1 MQLPKS
7 LGCCPSTLLYLGS
20 YELYIENRGLVG
32 SFQLLEVLFP
42 SLLIMSSRSSPQ
54 VTSCLRS
61 KNRSL
66 LGLCNVFCLAGPIS
80 SLCLLGKFN
89 QVREIIKSPKG
100 SDSLSSDLQDERS
113 LLTQVR
119 CRVRVICVYMKY
131 PRKERQVTSSTLYR
145 LTKTTNH
152 IR

>member
-1 MQLPKS
+1 MKCQFSRYKLQNLLQLERKRFSQLVQLPKS
-7 LGCCPSTLLYLGS
+7 LGCCQRTLLYLGS

-80 SLCLLGKFN
+80 SLC
-89 QVREIIKSPKG
+89 P
-100 SDSLSSDLQDERS
+100 S
-113 LLTQVR
+113 LLTFL
-119 CRVRVICVYMKY
+119 IGSL
-131 PRKERQVTSSTLYR
+131 P
-145 LTKTTNH
+145 TKPFLAAVWSL
-152 IR
+152 R